1 MRRRRSKSKSTARR
15 EVRRE
20 KRDEGMRRRRRRRVL
35 TALEDIVDQDGIRVL
50 RFADLELGAG
60 EICVPV
66 VPGEQA
72 PLLDRRLE
80 RHFLGGAV
88 WRVRAA
94 RACEVREVCRCG
106 RVFLRATSPFS
117 TFFLTRLTC

>member
-1 MRRRRSKSKSTARR
+1 M
-15 EVRRE
+15 
-20 KRDEGMRRRRRRRVL
+20 L

-94 RACEVREVCRCG
+94 RACEVRELCRCG
-106 RVFLRATSPFS
+106 RVFLRATSKSLASCCMYTPLGTKSLLFVRKVV
-117 TFFLTRLTC
+117 LGQPI